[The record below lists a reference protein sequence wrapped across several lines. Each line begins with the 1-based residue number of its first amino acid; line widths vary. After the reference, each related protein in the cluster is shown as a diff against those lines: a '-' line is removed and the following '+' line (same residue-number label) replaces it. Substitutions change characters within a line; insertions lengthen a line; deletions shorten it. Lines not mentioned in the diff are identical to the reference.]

1 MDETGKENRLKM
13 LAEAEE
19 QVALQVVKFFTTM
32 QNPKE
37 RIIVVADVDDANGA
51 EIADISLPG
60 FDWSAIRE
68 KGLRP
73 IAIGTMTYEALV
85 ALGRGNVALEELALA
100 LKDED
105 TVLVAIVAYG
115 GILVAE
121 VALTAGAATALMN

>member
-1 MDETGKENRLKM
+1 MDDTTGKKNRLKM

-19 QVALQVVKFFTTM
+19 QVVLQVAKFFATM

-37 RIIVVADVDDANGA
+37 RIICVADVDDANGA
-51 EIADISLPG
+51 EIANSTLPG
-60 FDWSAIRE
+60 FDWSSIRE
-68 KGLRP
+68 KGLHP
-73 IAIGTMTYEALV
+73 IAIGTMTYEALIEF
-85 ALGRGNVALEELALA
+85 GRGVVTPEQLA

-121 VALTAGAATALMN
+121 VALAAGTTPALMN